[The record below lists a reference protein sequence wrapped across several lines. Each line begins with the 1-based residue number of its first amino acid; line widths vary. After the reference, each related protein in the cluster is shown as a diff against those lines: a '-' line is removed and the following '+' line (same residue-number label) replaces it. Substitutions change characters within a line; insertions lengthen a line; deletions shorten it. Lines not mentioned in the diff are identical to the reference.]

1 MKTDPRT
8 SNTTRVF
15 CICCQQSMLTS
26 LVNILDVEEVEDDVY
41 QRFVAVG
48 KDVVAIAT
56 FRCLCGNVS
65 QSVVVDS

>member
-1 MKTDPRT
+1 
-8 SNTTRVF
+8 
-15 CICCQQSMLTS
+15 MLTS